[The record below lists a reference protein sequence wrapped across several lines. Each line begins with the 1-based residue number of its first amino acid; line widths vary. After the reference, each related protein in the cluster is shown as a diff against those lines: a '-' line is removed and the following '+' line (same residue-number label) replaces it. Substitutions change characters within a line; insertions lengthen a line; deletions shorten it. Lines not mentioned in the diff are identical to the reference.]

1 MKKLSYLMPVLLM
14 WQALPGQAWAAEAQE
29 DTYLTMEQQQEI
41 VRQVKQIGIRVG
53 VASYNP
59 AKLQVSCPMP
69 IYAYTEEGFRENG
82 RLLPLLFEEQPL
94 FFVVDDGDNYT
105 INTTIYDWL
114 LQAKA
119 AVGKPFA
126 LVWDRNSVYFY
137 DGKSWL
143 LLHKLSHTGPDYAV
157 LDIYQPIDTAAL
169 ELCELR
175 PVQSLEDAYFER
187 WPGDE
192 EVAVYF
198 AGEKQET
205 HGWLSGGRTLLPLRD
220 LCNMLD
226 ISVDYDEATQQI
238 TLNNRQDVYTLRLN
252 DCQASCNGRQLALMD
267 VPPQERDGVTYLPMR
282 YLAGLLQLEVQ
293 WDEAARRVDLQS
305 DGQATKR

>member
-1 MKKLSYLMPVLLM
+1 MKKFSYLLAALLLLV
-14 WQALPGQAWAAEAQE
+14 LPGQAWAAEAQE

-94 FFVVDDGDNYT
+94 FFVVDDGDSYT

-126 LVWDRNSVYFY
+126 LVWDRNSVYF
-137 DGKSWL
+137 
-143 LLHKLSHTGPDYAV
+143 
-157 LDIYQPIDTAAL
+157 
-169 ELCELR
+169 
-175 PVQSLEDAYFER
+175 ER

-205 HGWLSGGRTLLPLRD
+205 HGWLTGGRTLLPLRD

-293 WDEAARRVDLQS
+293 WDGAARRVDLQP

>member
-1 MKKLSYLMPVLLM
+1 MKKLFLMLAVLM
-14 WQALPGQAWAAEAQE
+14 WLALPGQAWAAEAQE

-94 FFVVDDGDNYT
+94 FFVVDDGDSYT

-137 DGKSWL
+137 DGKS
-143 LLHKLSHTGPDYAV
+143 
-157 LDIYQPIDTAAL
+157 
-169 ELCELR
+169 
-175 PVQSLEDAYFER
+175 
-187 WPGDE
+187 
-192 EVAVYF
+192 
-198 AGEKQET
+198 
-205 HGWLSGGRTLLPLRD
+205 
-220 LCNMLD
+220 
-226 ISVDYDEATQQI
+226 
-238 TLNNRQDVYTLRLN
+238 
-252 DCQASCNGRQLALMD
+252 
-267 VPPQERDGVTYLPMR
+267 
-282 YLAGLLQLEVQ
+282 
-293 WDEAARRVDLQS
+293 
-305 DGQATKR
+305 